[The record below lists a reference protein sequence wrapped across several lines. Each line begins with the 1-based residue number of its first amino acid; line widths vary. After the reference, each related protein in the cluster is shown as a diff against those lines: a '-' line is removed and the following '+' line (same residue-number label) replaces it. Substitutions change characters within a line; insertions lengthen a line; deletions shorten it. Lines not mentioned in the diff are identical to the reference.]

1 MSVNTLANKL
11 QLLLMLTAF
20 LLPHAYAKTTCPPA
34 KISSQIIIPQTSL
47 ADDTVAEQL
56 GWVIDATSQNR
67 CGGYY
72 LEDSFHYSGPAAK
85 NKLLQISS
93 DQTLFAQHGTSTLE
107 GNISVTQYGQ
117 EVTGNKAYLYR
128 DPKTGKIS
136 AIDILGHVHLR
147 EPNTLVVAQSAHMDL
162 TTKTQALQNI
172 VYRTAIYSKSALRPP
187 TPSNEILQAPRK
199 ITQLSAWGVAKKFN
213 KLSPKMFEFSESSYS
228 TCPPN
233 AVFWQVRAKQITLDK
248 NSGRG
253 HATNA
258 RLYIKNIPVF
268 YAPFLNFPIDDRR
281 QTGFLF
287 PSFGSSN
294 KFGPYLGT
302 PFYWNLAP
310 NYDTTITPL
319 IMAKRGI
326 QLNDSFR
333 YLTPSSNGLL
343 RVGIIPNDRAFR
355 IFQADAQQE
364 FGDITDTTTQANLR
378 RLENASDTRGS
389 FAWQNATRFNDHWSG
404 HVDYNYVTD
413 DDYLRDFGY
422 NLAQVT
428 DNQLLQEAD
437 INYENTHWNF
447 TSRIQQYETL
457 HPVDAQTNTQN
468 QYSRFPQFVL
478 NADYPNQFL
487 GLNYFIMNEA
497 TRFDIRPTPGS
508 DTKFAIGDRLHSQP
522 GVRRPINLPYLYIV
536 PRAQVWLSDYR
547 LGDISNLMSK
557 RQNLSIPIID
567 IDSQLY
573 LDRSIKL
580 FGFGVRQT
588 LEPRLYYVYIP
599 YHNQAQIPLFDTTAN
614 TLTYDQLFMYNRF
627 SGLDRLGD
635 ANQLTVGITT
645 RFIEEETGFERM
657 RIGVGEIIYFANR
670 HVTLCTVDTP
680 DCLDYTTDYNHLRR
694 SPLAGVLSIQLIP
707 NWSLTGNTIWNSQ
720 LNQMDNQ
727 NIALQYR
734 RDAVHIINLAYNFV
748 RNGDLQPGLPV
759 NSSGNNLKQIDF
771 SFAWPISNNWS
782 AVGRWTQSINQAHFQ
797 NQLYGLQYDSC
808 CWAVR
813 FVAGKTF
820 TNLDI
825 YGSPVYDNQIYLQFA
840 LRGIGNFG
848 SGDPTQYVSSS
859 IGSYNANF
867 GQDF

>member
-1 MSVNTLANKL
+1 MSVTTLGNKL

-20 LLPHAYAKTTCPPA
+20 LLPHAYAKTTCPAEKVSP
-34 KISSQIIIPQTSL
+34 KIIIPQTSL
-47 ADDTVAEQL
+47 AADTVAQQL
-56 GWVIDATSQNR
+56 GWVIDPNGQNR

-72 LEDSFHYSGPAAK
+72 LEDSFHYSGLAAK

-117 EVTGNKAYLYR
+117 EVTGNKAFLYR

-172 VYRTAIYSKSALRPP
+172 AYRTAIYSKSAIRPP
-187 TPSNEILQAPRK
+187 TPSNEILQAPRQ

-213 KLSPKMFEFSESSYS
+213 KMSPKVFEFTESSYS

-248 NSGRG
+248 NTGRG
-253 HATNA
+253 HATGA
-258 RLYIKNIPVF
+258 RLYIKKIPVF
-268 YAPFLNFPIDDRR
+268 YAPYLNFPIDDRR

-355 IFQADAQQE
+355 IFQADAQQD

-468 QYSRFPQFVL
+468 QYSRFPQLVL

-522 GVRRPINLPYLYIV
+522 GLRLPVNLPYLYIT

-645 RFIEEETGFERM
+645 RFIEEDTGFERI

-670 HVTLCTVDTP
+670 NVTLCTVDTP
-680 DCLDYTTDYNHLRR
+680 NCLDVTTDYNHLRR
-694 SPLAGVLSIQLIP
+694 SPLAGVLSIQLIA

-748 RNGDLQPGLPV
+748 RNGDLQPGLPA

-771 SFAWPISNNWS
+771 SFAWPLSNNWS

>member
-1 MSVNTLANKL
+1 MHEAQAVTVCATPIAS
-11 QLLLMLTAF
+11 
-20 LLPHAYAKTTCPPA
+20 P
-34 KISSQIIIPQTSL
+34 KITIPQSSL
-47 ADDTVAEQL
+47 AADTVAAQL
-56 GWVIDATSQNR
+56 GWIADPNAQNR

-72 LEDSFHYSGPAAK
+72 LEDPFHYSEQAAK
-85 NKLLQISS
+85 NKLLQITS
-93 DQTLFAQHGTSTLE
+93 DQTLFAQHGTSILE

-128 DPKTGKIS
+128 DPKTGKIN
-136 AIDILGHVHLR
+136 AIDIFGHVHLR
-147 EPNTLVVAQSAHMDL
+147 EPNTLVIAQSAHMDL
-162 TTKTQALQNI
+162 KTKTQALQNI
-172 VYRTAIYSKSALRPP
+172 AYRTAVYSKSALRPP

-199 ITQLSAWGVAKKFN
+199 ITQLSAWGEAKQFN
-213 KLSPKMFEFSESSYS
+213 KVAPKVFEFSESSYS
-228 TCPPN
+228 TCPPD
-233 AVFWQVRAKQITLDK
+233 AMFWQVRAKQIELDK
-248 NSGRG
+248 NTGRG
-253 HATNA
+253 RATNA
-258 RLYIKNIPVF
+258 RLYIKKIPVF
-268 YAPFLNFPIDDRR
+268 YAPYLNFPIDDRR

-333 YLTPSSNGLL
+333 YLTPSSSGLL

-355 IFQADAQQE
+355 IFQSAAQNE
-364 FGDITDTTTQANLR
+364 FGDITDPTTQANLR
-378 RLENASDTRGS
+378 RLENASDSRGS
-389 FAWQNATRFNDHWSG
+389 FSWQNATRFNDHWSG

-428 DNQLLQEAD
+428 DNQLLQEGD
-437 INYENTHWNF
+437 INYEDTHWNF
-447 TSRIQQYETL
+447 TGRIQQYETL

-468 QYSRFPQFVL
+468 QYSRFPQLVL
-478 NADYPNQFL
+478 DADYPDQRF
-487 GLNYFIMNEA
+487 GLDYFITNEA

-508 DTKFAIGDRLHSQP
+508 DTKFAIGDRVHSQP
-522 GVRRPINLPYLYIV
+522 GLRLPFVLPYLYV
-536 PRAQVWLSDYR
+536 TPRAQVWLSDYR

-557 RQNLSIPIID
+557 YQNLSVPVID
-567 IDSQLY
+567 IDSQIYFERNLN
-573 LDRSIKL
+573 L
-580 FGFGVRQT
+580 FGFGMRQT

-599 YHNQAQIPLFDTTAN
+599 YRNQSQIPLFDTTAN

-627 SGLDRLGD
+627 SGLDRVGD
-635 ANQLTVGITT
+635 ANQLSVGITT
-645 RFIEEETGFERM
+645 RFIEDETGFERM

-670 HVTLCTVDTP
+670 NVTLCTVDNP
-680 DCLDYTTDYNHLRR
+680 NCLDVSMNDNQLRR
-694 SPLAGVLSIQLIP
+694 SPLAGVLSFQLIP
-707 NWSLTGNTIWNSQ
+707 NWSLTGNTIWNTQ

-727 NIALQYR
+727 NIALQYH
-734 RDAVHIINLAYNFV
+734 RDALHIINLAYNFV
-748 RNGDLQPGLPV
+748 RNGDLQPGLPP
-759 NSSGNNLKQIDF
+759 NSNGNNLKQIDF
-771 SFAWPISNNWS
+771 SFAWPVNNNWS

-825 YGSPVYDNQIYLQFA
+825 YGNPVYDNQIYVQFA

-859 IGSYNANF
+859 IGGYNANF

>member
-1 MSVNTLANKL
+1 M
-11 QLLLMLTAF
+11 
-20 LLPHAYAKTTCPPA
+20 PA
-34 KISSQIIIPQTSL
+34 KKHTKLPVMILVLSTFLSPQTFAGKSCLDPKITIPVTSL
-47 ADDTVAEQL
+47 AADSVAAQL
-56 GWVIDATSQNR
+56 GWVADPNASNR
-67 CGGYY
+67 CHGYY
-72 LEDSFHYSGPAAK
+72 LEGAFPTTVSVGT
-85 NKLLQISS
+85 NNLLKISS

-107 GNISVTQYGQ
+107 GNISVTQNGQ
-117 EVTGNKAYLYR
+117 EVTGNKAFLYR
-128 DPKTGKIS
+128 DPVTGKIS

-162 TTKTQALQNI
+162 VKKTQALQNI
-172 VYRTAIYSKSALRPP
+172 AYRTAVYSNSALRPP

-199 ITQLSAWGVAKKFN
+199 VTQLSAWGQAKQFN
-213 KLSPKMFEFSESSYS
+213 KVAPKVFEFSESTYS
-228 TCPPN
+228 TCPPDS
-233 AVFWQVRAKQITLDK
+233 VIWQVRAKHIELDK
-248 NSGRG
+248 NTGRG
-253 HATNA
+253 KATNA
-258 RLYIKNIPVF
+258 RLYIKKIPVF
-268 YAPFLNFPIDDRR
+268 YAPYLNFPIDDRR

-333 YLTPSSNGLL
+333 YLSPSSSGLL
-343 RVGIIPNDRAFR
+343 RFGIIPNDRAFR
-355 IFQADAQQE
+355 DFQAAAPSE
-364 FGDITDTTTQANLR
+364 FGDITDTTVQANLR

-389 FAWQNATRFNDHWSG
+389 FAWQNATHFNEHWSG

-413 DDYLRDFGY
+413 DNYLRDFGY
-422 NLAQVT
+422 NLAEVT

-437 INYENTHWNF
+437 LSYEDIHWNF
-447 TSRIQQYETL
+447 ISRIQQYETL
-457 HPVDAQTNTQN
+457 HPVDAQTNAQN
-468 QYSRFPQFVL
+468 QYSRFPQLVL
-478 NADYPNQFL
+478 NADYPDQRFNL
-487 GLNYFIMNEA
+487 DYFITNEA

-508 DTKFAIGDRLHSQP
+508 ATKYAIGDRLHSQP
-522 GVRRPINLPYLYIV
+522 GVRLPFNLPYLYV
-536 PRAQVWLSDYR
+536 TPRAQTWLSTYR
-547 LGDISNLMSK
+547 LGDTSNLISK
-557 RQNLSIPIID
+557 HQNLSVPVID

-573 LDRSIKL
+573 LDRSLKF
-580 FGFGVRQT
+580 FGFGLRQT

-599 YHNQAQIPLFDTTAN
+599 YRNQSQIPLFDTTAN

-627 SGLDRLGD
+627 SGLDRIGD
-635 ANQLTVGITT
+635 ANQISVGITS
-645 RFIEEETGFERM
+645 RFIEDETGFERI

-670 HVTLCTVDTP
+670 NVTLCTIDNP
-680 DCLDYTTDYNHLRR
+680 NCTDITMTNNQLRR
-694 SPLAGVLSIQLIP
+694 SPLAGVLAFQLMP
-707 NWSLTGNTIWNSQ
+707 NWSLTGNTIWNTQ

-727 NIALQYR
+727 NIALQYH
-734 RDAVHIINLAYNFV
+734 RDSLHIINLAYNFV
-748 RNGDLQPGLPV
+748 RNGDLQPGLPP
-759 NSSGNNLKQIDF
+759 NNNGNNLKQIDF
-771 SFAWPISNNWS
+771 SFAWPVTNNWS
-782 AVGRWTQSINQAHFQ
+782 AVARFTQSINQAHFQ

-813 FVAGKTF
+813 FIAGKTF

-825 YGSPVYDNQIYLQFA
+825 YGNPVYDNQIYLQFA

-859 IGSYNANF
+859 IGGYNANF